1 MAQLQTGNPFSPNG
15 NVTSSALN
23 GMVNNASLLAG
34 AISEQTA
41 ISEAVAT
48 DDKLLIYDNSNDAL
62 RNVTIGNLLGA
73 PGPIGSSTPNTGS
86 FTNLNAA
93 NVTASVA
100 NLSTASIASLS
111 IGGISLDLAGMIAAF
126 PLVASS
132 GIYTP
137 PVGWLLCNG
146 AFVST
151 TTYANLYARIGAIFG
166 TGSGTFK
173 LPDLRGY
180 FIRGVD
186 AGAGIDA
193 GRAMGSIQDDAFE
206 THTHSIWLSI
216 SSSNDF
222 DTTGGSGS
230 GRNATTSQ
238 SGDPSAGSGTE
249 TRPKNVALYYCIKY

>member
-34 AISEQTA
+34 AISEQVA
-41 ISEAVAT
+41 ISETVAT
-48 DDKLLIYDNSNDAL
+48 GDKLLIYDISNDAL
-62 RNVTIGNLLGA
+62 RNVTIGNLLGS
-73 PGPIGSSTPNTGS
+73 PGPIGSATPNTAA

-111 IGGISLDLAGMIAAF
+111 IAGVSLDLAGMIAAF
-126 PLVASS
+126 PLIAAS

-146 AFVST
+146 ASVST

-166 TGSGTFK
+166 TGSGTFN

-193 GRAMGSIQDDAFE
+193 GRAMGSIQDDALK
-206 THTHSIWLSI
+206 THTHDIWLTR
-216 SSSNDF
+216 SSANDF
-222 DTTGGSGS
+222 DTTGGDSS
-230 GRNATTSQ
+230 GRNASTSQ
-238 SGDPSAGSGTE
+238 SGNPSTGTSAE